1 MRRLGKILI
10 SLLILSA
17 EKEDFLLGKI
27 NDLKSEFAP
36 GSIFDNCVPTA
47 DPLNV
52 LNSADI
58 FQNVSSIK
66 ILHRFLF
73 KVINLASR
81 CCLESSEDFFVEEL
95 GIFLMFCIHLFQSGK
110 L

>member
-1 MRRLGKILI
+1 M
-10 SLLILSA
+10 LLILSA

-27 NDLKSEFAP
+27 DFLKSEFDP
-36 GSIFDNCVPTA
+36 ESIFDDCVSTA

-52 LNSADI
+52 SNSSDI
-58 FQNVSSIK
+58 FQNVSSIE

-73 KVINLASR
+73 RVINLTSR
-81 CCLESSEDFFVEEL
+81 FCLEHSEDFLVEEL